1 MQLDHADRELGL
13 KIVYYGPALSGK
25 TTNLQALRDALPR
38 GAVGRLVTLETRDR
52 RTLFLDL
59 LPVVF
64 KTATEYRVRIRLI
77 TVPGQVMHEATR
89 RVLLQDVDGVVFVAD
104 SQIRETATNNASFRE
119 LREVLMDEVPLVL
132 QFNKRDLPAVRSD
145 DELRRLERTRRLPV
159 VGAVALDGRG
169 VRETLARVLAL
180 IWRRQAAAH
189 GLEALLGVDEAGF
202 VERVIGAAVGE

>member
-1 MQLDHADRELGL
+1 MQLDHDDRVVSL

-25 TTNLQALRDALPR
+25 TTNLQALRDCLPR
-38 GAVGRLVTLETRDR
+38 GSVGRLVTLETRDR

-64 KTATEYRVRIRLI
+64 HTATAYRVRIRLL

-104 SQIRETATNNASFRE
+104 SQIRETTTNNASFRE
-119 LREVLMDEVPLVL
+119 LREVLVDDVPLVL

-145 DELRRLERTRRLPV
+145 DELGRLATSRRLPV
-159 VGAVALDGRG
+159 VGAVALRGEG

-180 IWRRQAAAH
+180 VWRRQAAAH

-202 VERVIGAAVGE
+202 VDRVLGTMATP